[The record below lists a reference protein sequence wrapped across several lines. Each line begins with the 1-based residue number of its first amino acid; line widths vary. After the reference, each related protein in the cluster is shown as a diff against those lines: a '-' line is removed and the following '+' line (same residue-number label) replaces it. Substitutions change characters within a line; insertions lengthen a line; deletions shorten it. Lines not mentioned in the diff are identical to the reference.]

1 MDDDTIIYNKN
12 LAGKVGIGMTSP
24 SATLSVSGSLLVKNT
39 SGNVLYVTGA
49 NGGRVGILTNNPL
62 YPLDVAGSIR
72 ASAYLQS
79 SDARLK
85 TNISAIPDALGK
97 LLGIN

>member
-1 MDDDTIIYNKN
+1 
-12 LAGKVGIGMTSP
+12 MTSP
-24 SATLSVSGSLLVKNT
+24 SATLSVSGSLLVKGGA
-39 SGNVLYVTGA
+39 SSVLYVTGA

-85 TNISAIPDALGK
+85 TNISVIPDALEK
-97 LLGIN
+97 ILGIK